1 MFGKDKANQS
11 FKIFNSVVK
20 QDIKTKDIC
29 EQIRHATTHAMR
41 LQLVHF
47 LFQIGEADG
56 HLHQTE
62 LASIRTI
69 ASYLYVRSGDFESI
83 HSMFAKKA
91 TKKDYYT
98 ILEIQETASDDEV
111 KKAYR
116 KMAKSFTQV
125 QVGNYFMVNVTI
137 TESAQEYLAGL
148 LEKQNCEGIGIR
160 MFISDPGTPK
170 AETCIAYSRPGEHNE
185 EDEIVE
191 YDKFNAYFEQRSI
204 PFMDDAKVDFAEDK
218 FGGQLTIR
226 APNSRVP
233 NVTDDSPI
241 EDRINYLLH
250 SEINPGLAS
259 HGGNVA
265 LASVDEGFAVLEF
278 GGGCQGCSSVSLT
291 LKEGV
296 EKTLMEKIPELK
308 GVKDSTDHTD
318 TSNAYM

>member
-1 MFGKDKANQS
+1 
-11 FKIFNSVVK
+11 
-20 QDIKTKDIC
+20 
-29 EQIRHATTHAMR
+29 
-41 LQLVHF
+41 
-47 LFQIGEADG
+47 
-56 HLHQTE
+56 
-62 LASIRTI
+62 
-69 ASYLYVRSGDFESI
+69 
-83 HSMFAKKA
+83 
-91 TKKDYYT
+91 
-98 ILEIQETASDDEV
+98 
-111 KKAYR
+111 
-116 KMAKSFTQV
+116 
-125 QVGNYFMVNVTI
+125 MVNVTI
-137 TESAQEYLAGL
+137 TESAQVYLAGL

-185 EDEIVE
+185 EDVIIE
-191 YDKFNAYFEQRSI
+191 YDQFSAYFESRSI
-204 PFMDDAKVDFAEDK
+204 PFLDDAKVDFAEDK

-233 NVTDDSPI
+233 TVNDDSPI

-265 LASVDEGFAVLEF
+265 LATVDDGFAILEF